1 MGGVSPGTAL
11 GGSNLVPTVVTT
23 KRRTPAPRTP
33 ARKPAARAKKK
44 PAPPPPS
51 VLSAHAG
58 DLWAIGLITLG
69 VLLALA
75 IWAHALGPVGH
86 TVDSDLAWLTGWA
99 RTVLPL
105 VCAGAGV
112 ILLVERE
119 RPDPLRTGL
128 GSALGLIGICGLA
141 ELAHGTPGIREAGVK
156 DAGGWVGAL
165 VGHPLAAGIGTA
177 GASVVFVAL
186 IIVAILIATGIA
198 LATCGRA
205 LRIAAGA
212 VGSTLAS
219 WWKGGALDDGE
230 TTDGAIKEVPD
241 TPAPKVVPEPQ
252 PFDDLDDGPQGE
264 AEPAEEPTDGH
275 PGQTDQTPAPP
286 SVPVAAVTPRSSGDW
301 KLPPL
306 SYLP

>member
-1 MGGVSPGTAL
+1 MSPGTAL
-11 GGSNLVPTVVTT
+11 GSSNLVPTVVTT
-23 KRRTPAPRTP
+23 KRRPAAPRAP
-33 ARKPAARAKKK
+33 ARKPAQRAKKK
-44 PAPPPPS
+44 PAAPPPS
-51 VLSAHAG
+51 ILHDHAA

-75 IWAHALGPVGH
+75 VWAQALGPVGH
-86 TVDSDLAWLTGWA
+86 SVNTGLSWLMGWA

-141 ELAHGTPGIREAGVK
+141 ELANGTPGIREAGVK

-177 GASVVFVAL
+177 GASVIFVAL

-198 LATCGRA
+198 LATCGRGI
-205 LRIAAGA
+205 RIAAGA
-212 VGSTLAS
+212 VGSTMAA
-219 WWKGGALDDGE
+219 WWKGGPLD
-230 TTDGAIKEVPD
+230 
-241 TPAPKVVPEPQ
+241 
-252 PFDDLDDGPQGE
+252 
-264 AEPAEEPTDGH
+264 
-275 PGQTDQTPAPP
+275 
-286 SVPVAAVTPRSSGDW
+286 R
-301 KLPPL
+301 
-306 SYLP
+306 